1 MRLPMIAAVYR
12 KEMMDL
18 LRDRRTLIS
27 MVAIPVL
34 VMPLLMVVMTKVM
47 SNVQERSEEES
58 KTMAIA
64 ARVKTPAVLEAIRK
78 AGYKMVDKSDLRA
91 AVEQKEIS
99 VAVEETTGP
108 KNILELNVI
117 EDESN
122 PASSFVAAKIR
133 AALAALKEER
143 IRASLQR
150 SGVPE
155 SVLSPFE
162 VKQVNVAPA
171 RRMAGKIWGSILG
184 YLILLMMFSGGMYPV
199 IDMTAG
205 EKERKTLEPF
215 LSTPIGRGEIVA
227 GKILAAITAIFTTA
241 VLTLSSMVF
250 SLKSFTTGQAAKELS
265 VVPLDAGAVALI
277 MLTVLP
283 LAVFA
288 ASLMIA
294 IAMFARSFKEGQSYL
309 TPLILIVI
317 FPAFLGGMP
326 GLKLTTALYLIPIFN
341 ASQVIR
347 TILMGEVTML
357 PFLVTLFANLVYAG
371 IAAYIAR
378 TRFEDESVLFRT

>member
-1 MRLPMIAAVYR
+1 MQLPMIAAVYR

-18 LRDRRTLIS
+18 LRDRRTLMS
-27 MVAIPVL
+27 MVVIPVL

-47 SNVQERSEEES
+47 SNIQKRSAEES
-58 KTMAIA
+58 KTMSIA
-64 ARVKTPAVLEAIRK
+64 AHVKTPAVLEAIRK
-78 AGYKMVDKSDLRA
+78 AGYKLVERSDLRA
-91 AVEQKEIS
+91 AVEKKEIS
-99 VAVEETTGP
+99 AAVEETAGSTSSP
-108 KNILELNVI
+108 ELNI
-117 EDESN
+117 YQDESN
-122 PASSFVAAKIR
+122 PTSAFVGGKIR
-133 AALAALKEER
+133 DSLAKLKDAQVRDALR
-143 IRASLQR
+143 R

-155 SVLSPFE
+155 SVLSPFQ
-162 VKQVNVAPA
+162 VKPVNVAPV
-171 RRMAGKIWGSILG
+171 RKMAGMIWGSILG
-184 YLILLMMFSGGMYPV
+184 YLILLMMFSGGIYPV

-227 GKILAAITAIFTTA
+227 GKTLAAITAIFTTA

-250 SLKSFTTGQAAKELS
+250 SLKAFGSGESAKVLS
-265 VVPLDAGAVALI
+265 VVPLDAQAIILI
-277 MLTVLP
+277 ILTVLP

-288 ASLMIA
+288 ASVMIA

-317 FPAFLGGMP
+317 FPAFIGGMP

-347 TILMGEVTML
+347 TILMGEVSMT
-357 PFLVTLFANLVYAG
+357 PFLVTFFANLAYAG
-371 IAAYIAR
+371 IAAYVAR
-378 TRFEDESVLFRT
+378 TRFENESVLFRT

>member
-1 MRLPMIAAVYR
+1 MQLPMIAAVYR

-18 LRDRRTLIS
+18 LRDRRTLMS
-27 MVAIPVL
+27 MVVIPVL
-34 VMPLLMVVMTKVM
+34 VMPLLMVLMTRVVSTIQK
-47 SNVQERSEEES
+47 RSAEES
-58 KTMAIA
+58 KTMPIA
-64 ARVKTPAVLEAIRK
+64 AHVKTPAVLEAIRQV
-78 AGYKMVDKSDLRA
+78 GYQIVAKSDLRA
-91 AVEQKEIS
+91 AVEKKEIS
-99 VAVEETTGP
+99 AAVEETTGP
-108 KNILELNVI
+108 KNNPELNVYQ
-117 EDESN
+117 DESN
-122 PASSFVAAKIR
+122 PTSAFAGGKIRDALANLKDVQVR
-133 AALAALKEER
+133 AALRK
-143 IRASLQR
+143 

-155 SVLSPFE
+155 SVLSPFD
-162 VKQVNVAPA
+162 VKPVNVAPV
-171 RRMAGKIWGSILG
+171 RKMAGMIWGSILG

-227 GKILAAITAIFTTA
+227 GKTLAAITAIFTTA

-250 SLKSFTTGQAAKELS
+250 SLKSFSSGDSAKMLS
-265 VVPLDAGAVALI
+265 VVPLDAQAVILI
-277 MLTVLP
+277 ILTVLP

-288 ASLMIA
+288 ASVMIA

-317 FPAFLGGMP
+317 FPALIGGMP

-347 TILMGEVTML
+347 TILMGEVMMT
-357 PFLVTLFANLVYAG
+357 PFLVTIFANLVYAG

-378 TRFEDESVLFRT
+378 TRFENESVLFRT

>member
-133 AALAALKEER
+133 AALAALKEVR